1 MDPYIV
7 LLTGLG
13 VVILAIAWLPMLLRN
28 VPLSLPIFCVLLGIG
43 LFMVPGTG
51 P

>member
-28 VPLSLPIFCVLLGIG
+28 APLSGDFASRGAVA
-43 LFMVPGTG
+43 
-51 P
+51 